1 MAINMPGNDIE
12 KFKMTVFL
20 KDGSP
25 LLLRAIRRD
34 DEDKLIALVSRLSP
48 RTSYL
53 RYHHVLT
60 ELTRERAQRFATVD
74 YDNTFALVAT
84 IGDGAEEKIV
94 AVARYYRL
102 PRQDRAEVTIVVE
115 DAYQGRGIGAH
126 LIEQLAETARQRNIR
141 ALEMEVLA
149 ENENMFRLVKDTGF
163 QVAEQVGQGVYR
175 MTLDVTPIPAVADKV
190 TERERAS
197 AIASL
202 KVFLK
207 PHSIAVIGAS
217 RRPGSIGNKLFHNIL
232 QEDFKGI
239 VYPVNPGAEAVASVK
254 AYPTVMDIPGPIDLA
269 IVIVPAESVQA
280 VVEQCG
286 RKGVRGIVVISS
298 GFGETGTEGNK
309 RQELLL
315 ETVRSYGM
323 RLVGPNC
330 MGVINTAQE
339 VTLNATFSG
348 VFPPSGSIAFATQSG
363 ALGLAILEYARS
375 LNIGLSTF
383 VSIGDR
389 ADVSSN
395 DLMQYWQDDPATSII
410 LLYLESFGNPKKFA
424 RVVRNVTSTKP
435 VIVVKGG
442 RTPAGMR
449 AAASHTGA
457 LATAEVVSQAILNQV
472 GVVRVDTLEE
482 LFDAASLFASQP
494 LPAGRRVAILTNG
507 GGPGIMTADAC
518 GAHGLEVAGLS
529 EKTVAGLRGFLRR
542 EASVGNPIDMTAE
555 ASGGDYG
562 RSLKLLAEDDLIDIV
577 IVIFVPPILTQ
588 EEEVA
593 KAIRDVSPEFRRRG
607 KTLVASFMGS
617 HGASAELATPGTG
630 GVPSFV
636 FPEATAMALAR
647 ACEYRDWL
655 KRPRGTVPVL
665 PGVDKEKAA
674 ETVATALK
682 ATFTR
687 PFWLGVEAT
696 AALLGAYGIRTVK
709 AKPAASAE
717 QAAEVADEIGYPVA
731 VKLLSNTIVHK
742 TEAGGVVLGVK
753 SREGVAAAYSQIAG
767 RLEGL
772 GKMGEMQGVM
782 VQEMV
787 SEGVEVIVGMT
798 QDSSVGSLLMFGLGG
813 VQAELFK
820 DVVFR
825 ILPLADVDA
834 AEMVRAVKA
843 YQLLQGWR
851 GSKPSDIESLE
862 ELLLRVSALVNDMPQ
877 IAELDLNP
885 VMALEQ
891 GKGYVVVD
899 ARVRVG

>member
-1 MAINMPGNDIE
+1 MVTSLSGNDLE
-12 KFKMTVFL
+12 KYKMTVIL

-25 LLLRAIRRD
+25 LHLRAIRRD

-53 RYHHVLT
+53 RYHHVMT
-60 ELTRERAQRFATVD
+60 ELTREQAQRFATVD

-84 IGDGAEEKIV
+84 AGEGPQERII

-102 PRQDRAEVTIVVE
+102 PRQDRAEVAFVVE
-115 DAYQGRGIGAH
+115 DAYQGRGIGTH
-126 LIEQLAETARQRNIR
+126 LLEQLSEIARERNMR
-141 ALEMEVLA
+141 AFEMEVLT
-149 ENENMFRLVKDTGF
+149 ENENMLRVVKDTGF
-163 QVAEQVGQGVYR
+163 QVAQQVQQGVYR
-175 MTLDVTPIPAVADKV
+175 MTLDITPIPAVAEKAA
-190 TERERAS
+190 ERERVS
-197 AIASL
+197 AIASM
-202 KVFLK
+202 KAFLR

-232 QEDFKGI
+232 QEDFKGV
-239 VYPVNPGAEAVASVK
+239 VYPVNPNAEAVASVK
-254 AYPTVMDIPGPIDLA
+254 AYPTITDIPGDIDLA
-269 IVIVPAESVQA
+269 IVIVPAELVQEA
-280 VVEQCG
+280 VEQCG
-286 RKGVRGIVVISS
+286 RKGVRGIIVISS
-298 GFGETGTEGNK
+298 GFGETGTDGKK
-309 RQELLL
+309 RQEQLL

-330 MGVINTAQE
+330 MGVINTAPD

-348 VFPPSGSIAFATQSG
+348 VFPPSGRIAFATQSG

-383 VSIGDR
+383 LSIGDR

-395 DLMQYWQDDPATSII
+395 DLMQYWQDDPETGII

-424 RVVRNVTSTKP
+424 RIVRSVTRTKP

-449 AAASHTGA
+449 ATASHTGA

-482 LFDAASLFASQP
+482 LFDAASLFSSQP
-494 LPAGRRVAILTNG
+494 LPKGRRVAILTNG

-529 EKTVAGLRGFLRR
+529 EKTASGLRGFLHR

-555 ASGGDYG
+555 ASAEDYG

-593 KAIRDVSPEFRRRG
+593 KAIREISPEFCLRG

-617 HGASAELATPGTG
+617 HGAGTGLATPGVCC
-630 GVPSFV
+630 VPSFV

-647 ACEYRDWL
+647 ACEYSDWL
-655 KRPRGTVPVL
+655 KRPPGTVPVL
-665 PGVDKEKAA
+665 PGVDKRRASQ
-674 ETVATALK
+674 TVSSALK
-682 ATFTR
+682 ASTIR
-687 PFWLGVEAT
+687 PFWLDADAV
-696 AALLGAYGIRTVK
+696 AALLGAYGIRMVK
-709 AKPAASAE
+709 AKPATSVE
-717 QAAEVADEIGYPVA
+717 QAANAADEIGYPVA
-731 VKLLSNTIVHK
+731 VKLLSNTIMHK
-742 TEAGGVVLGVK
+742 TDVGGVVLGVS
-753 SREGVAAAYSQIAG
+753 SRDDVANAYREIAG
-767 RLEGL
+767 RLTGL
-772 GKMGEMQGVM
+772 GKIGEMQGVM

-798 QDSSVGSLLMFGLGG
+798 QDASVGPLLMFGLGG
-813 VQAELFK
+813 VHAELFK

-825 ILPLADVDA
+825 IHPLADIDA

-851 GSKPSDIESLE
+851 GAKPSDIKSLE
-862 ELLLRVSALVNDMPQ
+862 ELLLRVSALIEDMPQ
-877 IAELDLNP
+877 VVELDLNP

-899 ARVRVG
+899 ARIRVG